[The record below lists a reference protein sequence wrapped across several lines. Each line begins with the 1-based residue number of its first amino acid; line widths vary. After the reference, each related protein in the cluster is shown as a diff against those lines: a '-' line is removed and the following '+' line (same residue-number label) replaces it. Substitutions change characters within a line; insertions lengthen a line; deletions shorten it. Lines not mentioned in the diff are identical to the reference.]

1 MIGIVWGSTQGRAI
15 KKLEEIR
22 KDYFFNHFNII
33 RVRRD
38 FFEAENGDIWRAV
51 VADNS
56 ARGYR
61 CNISYIDELIPN
73 EVKNGLIA
81 HATSAYP
88 YQATHY
94 YE

>member
-22 KDYFFNHFNII
+22 KNYLSYHINIT
-33 RVRRD
+33 RVGRD
-38 FFEAENGDIWRAV
+38 FFESENGDIWRAV

-88 YQATHY
+88 
-94 YE
+94 

>member
-1 MIGIVWGSTQGRAI
+1 MIGIVWGSTQKRAI
-15 KKLEEIR
+15 KELEKIR
-22 KDYFFNHFNII
+22 KDYFSEHINII
-33 RVRRD
+33 RVGRD
-38 FFEAENGDIWRAV
+38 FFEAENGDIWRAI
-51 VADNS
+51 AANDS

-61 CNISYIDELIPN
+61 CNISYIDELISI
-73 EVKNGLIA
+73 EIKNGLIA

>member
-22 KDYFFNHFNII
+22 KDYFFGHFNIT
-33 RVRRD
+33 RVGRD
-38 FFEAENGDIWRAV
+38 FFEAENGDRWRAV

-56 ARGYR
+56 VRGCR
-61 CNISYIDELIPN
+61 CNISYIDKLIPN

>member
-1 MIGIVWGSTQGRAI
+1 MIGIVWGSTQGKAI
-15 KKLEEIR
+15 KKLEGIR
-22 KDYFFNHFNII
+22 KDYLFEHLNIV
-33 RVRRD
+33 RVGRD
-38 FFEAENGDIWRAV
+38 FFEAENGDIWRAI
-51 VADNS
+51 VANES

-73 EVKNGLIA
+73 EVRNDLIA
-81 HATSAYP
+81 PATSAYP

>member
-22 KDYFFNHFNII
+22 KNYLSYHINIT
-33 RVRRD
+33 RVGRD
-38 FFEAENGDIWRAV
+38 FFESENGDIWRAV

-61 CNISYIDELIPN
+61 CNI
-73 EVKNGLIA
+73 
-81 HATSAYP
+81 
-88 YQATHY
+88 
-94 YE
+94 

>member
-22 KDYFFNHFNII
+22 KDYFFNHFNIV

-38 FFEAENGDIWRAV
+38 FFEAENGDRWHAV
-51 VADNS
+51 VAGNS
-56 ARGYR
+56 AKGYR

-73 EVKNGLIA
+73 EIKNGLIA